1 MTHRFRAGLGAA
13 VALLLAVG
21 CRGPLT
27 GKSGR
32 SLCEGTMTVTSK
44 VEAEVVEF
52 HAHNAC
58 SLPLWL
64 SFEILRPV
72 NLDVDRTGSRSR
84 VIPPGSTRSLATA
97 RRKDSSKRHISYSLR
112 YSFWAGDPD
121 ARPDRSVAYA
131 VPFGGSQ
138 ARRLGQGPH
147 GVLNHKQKF
156 AYDFGVPEGTPVLA
170 ARDGVI
176 YSVRDGFSKGS
187 NDPRMASRANEVVVY
202 HPDSTFASYAHLRPG
217 IPVRMGQEVRMGQLL
232 GYSGSTGFSYGPH
245 LHFEV
250 WTRSRDGGRSTF
262 PVRFKNG
269 NRIVE
274 ATGDM
279 LFEPQRSR

>member
-1 MTHRFRAGLGAA
+1 MTHRFQVGLGTAL
-13 VALLLAVG
+13 ALLLAVG
-21 CRGPLT
+21 CRAPST
-27 GKSGR
+27 GKAGR

-44 VEAEVVEF
+44 VEAGVVEF
-52 HAHNAC
+52 RAHNAC
-58 SLPLWL
+58 SLPQLL
-64 SFEILRPV
+64 SFEIVHPV
-72 NLDVDRTGSRSR
+72 NLDVDRAGPRLW
-84 VIPPGSTRSLATA
+84 VIPPGSTRLLATA
-97 RRKDSSKRHISYSLR
+97 RRKDSSKRMEYNLR
-112 YSFWAGDPD
+112 YSSWGGDPD

-147 GVLNHKQKF
+147 SVFSHKQKF
-156 AYDFGVPEGTPVLA
+156 AYDFGLPEGTPVLA

-176 YSVRDGFSKGS
+176 YRVRDGFSKGS
-187 NDPRMASRANEVVVY
+187 NDPRLASRANEVVVF
-202 HPDSTFASYAHLRPG
+202 HSDSTFASYAHLRPEL
-217 IPVRMGQEVRMGQLL
+217 PVRMGQKVRTGQLL

-250 WTRSRDGGRSTF
+250 WTRSRDGGRSTH
-262 PVRFKNG
+262 PVRFRNG